1 MNIAVIFAG
10 GVGSRMRSKELPKQF
25 LVIHGKPIIV
35 RTAELFQA
43 HAKIDAIVISCV
55 SEWIAYCK
63 ELMVEHGLSKVERVV
78 HGGSTGQESIY
89 NALCAAEELAA
100 GERSIALVHDGVRP
114 LICEKTIDDSIS
126 SVRSFGSAITC
137 VSAKETVVEIDGDG
151 AVRDIPAR
159 SSIRLARAPQ
169 SFWLDEILR
178 EHRRAIAEG
187 RQDFVDSASMMRE
200 YGHSLHLI
208 DGPEENIKITTP
220 GDFFAMRA
228 ILDARENEQIYVS

>member
-114 LICEKTIDDSIS
+114 LISESTITDNIDA
-126 SVRSFGSAITC
+126 VRTYGSAVTC
-137 VSAKETVVEIDGDG
+137 VPAKETVVEIDEGG
-151 AVRDIPAR
+151 EVVKVPER
-159 SSIRLARAPQ
+159 SHIRFARAPQ
-169 SFWLDEILR
+169 SYWLDELIAA
-178 EHRRAIAEG
+178 HGRAIADG
-187 RQDFVDSASMMRE
+187 REFVDSASMMRA
-200 YGHSLHLI
+200 YGHSLYLV